1 MEIEVS
7 LTTVSSA
14 YIVIKKLKDIQS
26 TLVVLT
32 IDMRCIV
39 DNSIMDCSN
48 TEKEERSLSTSLA
61 SLSLQPSDVQMDIE
75 TIKKKHRELEF
86 QITVLIPQIKQNLE
100 AAVKKLNLLELQN
113 KELQKQNNNLTRELK
128 QVRRHAGR
136 IYDYMEYNRI
146 NMISYKEKEVASI
159 GFKCATL
166 MAKVNKYTRR
176 YQDSEE
182 QRVKAKDTRE
192 KTQKLLNDSIEMVKN
207 MESNG
212 DGEEEI
218 KAMDNAIK
226 VLQEKNKRSIF
237 DEERHT
243 VASNEAKYAWDRDK
257 REFSKLAEHI
267 GEIGIIL
274 DELKKMKNITF
285 NIRYPAWSYSDGQAT
300 ASLIESNNVMI
311 RQLIDIKLG
320 DDEMELLAASLLKNT
335 NLTMIELAGDVITN
349 KGLMEVVSRLF
360 HTTSLARCAKCNH
373 TCQVKV
379 KHQQPH
385 QDQRFRCINKFN
397 NSSTNRATKLFTL
410 LIDTNQGFY
419 DKECLNNI
427 TIKSIPRLLDLA
439 RHFSEDSRELAKV
452 YYELSNSE
460 HDKHT
465 RWKHRIP
472 KRNKPLTCMFEML
485 REWGVPLL
493 CA

>member
-1 MEIEVS
+1 MDSSNTEEEERSYCSTSLAS

-14 YIVIKKLKDIQS
+14 ANDMRRTIMIDDMPNNVRLFDVQQIKLELETIQKKQSELELQNTVLMPQIQLQLEYIVK
-26 TLVVLT
+26 
-32 IDMRCIV
+32 M
-39 DNSIMDCSN
+39 
-48 TEKEERSLSTSLA
+48 
-61 SLSLQPSDVQMDIE
+61 
-75 TIKKKHRELEF
+75 
-86 QITVLIPQIKQNLE
+86 
-100 AAVKKLNLLELQN
+100 LNKLELQN
-113 KELQKQNNNLTRELK
+113 KELQKQNDNLTRELK
-128 QVRRHAGR
+128 HVRRHAGR
-136 IYDYMEYNRI
+136 YTYNDMEYNRI
-146 NMISYKEKEVASI
+146 NMIAYKEQEVASI

-166 MAKVNKYTRR
+166 MAKVNIHTRH

-182 QRVKAKDTRE
+182 QRIKAKDTRE

-207 MESNG
+207 MVSNG

-226 VLQEKNKRSIF
+226 VLQEKIKRSIF
-237 DEERHT
+237 DEGRHT

-267 GEIGIIL
+267 GETGIIL
-274 DELKKMKNITF
+274 DELKEMKNITF
-285 NIRYPAWSYSDGQAT
+285 NIRYPAWSYSDGQAI
-300 ASLIESNNVMI
+300 ASLIKSNNVMI

-320 DDEMELLAASLLKNT
+320 EDEIELLAASLLKNT

-349 KGLMEVVSRLF
+349 KGLMEVVSSLF
-360 HTTSLARCAKCNH
+360 NTTSLARCAMCNH

-397 NSSTNRATKLFTL
+397 KSSTNRATKLFTL

-427 TIKSIPRLLDLA
+427 TIKSISRLLDLA
-439 RHFSEDSRELAKV
+439 QHFSEDSRELAKV